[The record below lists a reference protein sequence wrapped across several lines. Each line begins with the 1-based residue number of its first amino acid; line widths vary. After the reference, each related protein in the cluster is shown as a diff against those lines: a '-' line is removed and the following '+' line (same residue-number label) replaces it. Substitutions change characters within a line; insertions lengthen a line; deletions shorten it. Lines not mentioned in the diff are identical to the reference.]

1 MSPSPF
7 VISSAPLS
15 PEGEASRQRLLHAA
29 VRLFAERGFANT
41 SVRQIAAAAQAN
53 VGAIAYYFGD
63 KQGLYRAAFTE
74 PMGQPQDDIVRFEG
88 PELSLAQALRGLY
101 AGFVDPLKQGE
112 LVRQCTRLHMR
123 EMVEPTGLWT
133 EEIDT
138 GIRPYHL
145 ALVGVLCRH
154 LRLDEPDD
162 DVHRLA
168 FSIVSQ
174 GVFLCVGLDVVQA
187 VRPALADTP
196 DALDRWADRM
206 VDHALAMVQAEA
218 ARRQPPGS
226 APASEPTSCP
236 ASPDSSPASSRT
248 PSTP

>member
-1 MSPSPF
+1 MSPTPATAPT
-7 VISSAPLS
+7 APLS
-15 PEGEASRQRLLHAA
+15 PEGEASRQRLLHVA

-74 PMGQPQDDIVRFEG
+74 PMGQPQDDIVRFAG
-88 PELSLAQALRGLY
+88 PELSLPQALRGLY
-101 AGFVDPLKQGE
+101 AGFVEPLKQGE

-138 GIRPYHL
+138 GIRPYQL

-154 LRLDEPDD
+154 LQLQAPDD

-187 VRPALADTP
+187 VRPELADTP

-218 ARRQPPGS
+218 ARRGRPPLALLPTAAMAPTAAAAAPGPSAQPS
-226 APASEPTSCP
+226 N
-236 ASPDSSPASSRT
+236 
-248 PSTP
+248 

>member
-101 AGFVDPLKQGE
+101 AGFVDPLK
-112 LVRQCTRLHMR
+112 
-123 EMVEPTGLWT
+123 
-133 EEIDT
+133 
-138 GIRPYHL
+138 
-145 ALVGVLCRH
+145 
-154 LRLDEPDD
+154 
-162 DVHRLA
+162 
-168 FSIVSQ
+168 
-174 GVFLCVGLDVVQA
+174 
-187 VRPALADTP
+187 
-196 DALDRWADRM
+196 
-206 VDHALAMVQAEA
+206 
-218 ARRQPPGS
+218 
-226 APASEPTSCP
+226 
-236 ASPDSSPASSRT
+236 
-248 PSTP
+248 